1 MLVLLDTRGIC
12 ASAGSACSTGSP
24 EPSHVLTAIGLPKEL
39 AHASV
44 RLTIGEENTKEE
56 IDYTIQQIMELV
68 SRLREVSDE
77 YDAFTRQQG

>member
-1 MLVLLDTRGIC
+1 M
-12 ASAGSACSTGSP
+12 
-24 EPSHVLTAIGLPKEL
+24 LTAIGLPKEL